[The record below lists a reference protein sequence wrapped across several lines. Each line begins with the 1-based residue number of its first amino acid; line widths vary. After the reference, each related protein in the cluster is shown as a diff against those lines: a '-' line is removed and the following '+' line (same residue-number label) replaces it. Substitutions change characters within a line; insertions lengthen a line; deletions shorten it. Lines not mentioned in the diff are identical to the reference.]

1 MEKLENVR
9 IEQEAAA
16 AQKLERQ
23 KMELE
28 HTQVQQ
34 RESKDMANTLKSA
47 FMAEKKML
55 LDKVND
61 LEIKLTN
68 RIKEVK
74 SLESKIHM
82 LC

>member
-1 MEKLENVR
+1 
-9 IEQEAAA
+9 
-16 AQKLERQ
+16 
-23 KMELE
+23 
-28 HTQVQQ
+28 
-34 RESKDMANTLKSA
+34 MANTLKSA

-55 LDKVND
+55 HDKVND
-61 LEIKLTN
+61 LEIKLSN